1 MSQITKALQCM
12 EFYFLYHTI
21 RINPCFSF
29 SVCIQSPP
37 NLYTPSHDFTFT
49 MLSNEGNGYGKEIK
63 VTLDQ
68 NALEERWRQSDVRTL
83 SSVFSSALQPA
94 LWAWNDVMGL
104 LNKYLSASDAKHCA
118 KHQRSIRQQDTSCLA
133 PYSTLKHKTKH
144 YLIQLVRQSFGL
156 CSNYSP
162 PFVNNYSSL

>member
-1 MSQITKALQCM
+1 MRQITKALQCM
-12 EFYFLYHTI
+12 EFYFLHHTI
-21 RINPCFSF
+21 RINPRFSPCAY
-29 SVCIQSPP
+29 SLLLTC
-37 NLYTPSHDFTFT
+37 TPHLMTSLLLCHQTRVRAT
-49 MLSNEGNGYGKEIK
+49 GKK
-63 VTLDQ
+63 SRSRLTRMPWNNRGVK
-68 NALEERWRQSDVRTL
+68 NDVRTV

-118 KHQRSIRQQDTSCLA
+118 KHRRRIRQQDTSCLS

-144 YLIQLVRQSFGL
+144 HLIQLVRQSFGL